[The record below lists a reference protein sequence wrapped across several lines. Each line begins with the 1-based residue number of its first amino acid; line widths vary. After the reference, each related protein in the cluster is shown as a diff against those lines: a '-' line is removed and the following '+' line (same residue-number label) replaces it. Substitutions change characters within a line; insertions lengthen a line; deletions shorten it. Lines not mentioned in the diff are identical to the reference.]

1 MDSLG
6 PIVNR
11 LEEPNMRMPADLTV
25 CRAIQLLVPLTRV
38 YGDEAPRSQVP
49 ADYSA
54 SSPTRSGGQG
64 GRTRAGPARAGRRS
78 QPTGQDKE
86 RVVGEHDQ
94 GVFALSLQPQQHD
107 GCNRD
112 HRQVIASRCS

>member
-11 LEEPNMRMPADLTV
+11 LEEPSMRMPADLTV

-38 YGDEAPRSQVP
+38 YGDEASPARQVP

-64 GRTRAGPARAGRRS
+64 GRTRVGPARRLVWSSRS
-78 QPTGQDKE
+78 ATG
-86 RVVGEHDQ
+86 
-94 GVFALSLQPQQHD
+94 S
-107 GCNRD
+107 
-112 HRQVIASRCS
+112 